1 MRNRDLHDAL
11 RGFALEAALLLR
23 DEQSIGAEL
32 EFDLEEGSGRGGPTL
47 YHYRPLTGK
56 FIAERWSRLR
66 ALPSCGAAGDALGAG
81 AAAYLRVN
89 GLRGAESE
97 PALQAMLERLYEDAT
112 DFSFPEERFERVYA
126 HVERTLFERSQP
138 ATVLVAVHGLELEVE
153 HVDLGHGL
161 ALRRGEL
168 SDAPDEAVWGDP
180 AALAPEDAG
189 RLPNA
194 LLTLTREV
202 TPEQPLPVS
211 EAGEAFRE
219 VLTGLRLWKAGGVA
233 LAPVAWRR
241 TGDGHWQP
249 FEIESTGVARG
260 EPWILFEGE
269 DQELQ
274 EFLDA
279 IRGAARTSSV
289 AWALARLG
297 MGLGRRLEAE
307 ALSDYL
313 LGLRALLDSGTD
325 GSRSGL
331 GLRVAVLCAEEHE
344 RKRTQRR
351 VQLALALEHFVMGD
365 GADDDYFE
373 AVGSDSPRTLVTE
386 VERHL
391 RALLRDLICGYLQ
404 PDLRALADDLLLDQP
419 EPLEVRARGLRD
431 GPSTVAA
438 RPPAFEEP
446 EPSDM
451 VFEIEALE
459 EEHGEVEVHQA
470 GEDAAPLREEEAAA
484 PRRAEAA
491 SPRGEL
497 DWDDPEGY
505 SAPV

>member
-1 MRNRDLHDAL
+1 MRNPDLHKAL
-11 RGFALEAALLLR
+11 RSFALEAAALLR
-23 DEQSIGAEL
+23 DEQSAGAEL
-32 EFDLEEGSGRGGPTL
+32 EFDLDEGTARGGPTL

-56 FIAERWSRLR
+56 FIGDRWTRLR
-66 ALPSCGAAGDALGAG
+66 ALPSCGPACDALGAG

-89 GLRGAESE
+89 GLRGAEAE

-112 DFSFPEERFERVYA
+112 DFGFPEDRFERVYA
-126 HVERTLFERSQP
+126 HVERTLFERSLP
-138 ATVLVAVHGLELEVE
+138 ATVLVAVHGLELDGE
-153 HVDLGHGL
+153 HVDLGNGL
-161 ALRRGEL
+161 TLIRGEH

-180 AALAPEDAG
+180 ADVGPEDA
-189 RLPNA
+189 RRAPNA
-194 LLTLTREV
+194 LLTLTRKV
-202 TPEQPLPVS
+202 TPDEPLSVVQ
-211 EAGEAFRE
+211 AGEAFRDI
-219 VLTGLRLWKAGGVA
+219 LTGMRLWKAGGVA
-233 LAPVAWRR
+233 LAAVAWRR

-249 FEIESTGVARG
+249 FELESTGVARG
-260 EPWILFEGE
+260 APWILIEGE
-269 DQELQ
+269 EEELR

-279 IRGAARTSSV
+279 IRGAACAGSV
-289 AWALARLG
+289 AWALARLE

-331 GLRVAVLCAEEHE
+331 GLRVAVLCAEEDE

-365 GADDDYFE
+365 GADDDYFD
-373 AVGSDSPRTLVTE
+373 AVGSDSPRTLVNE

-391 RALLRDLICGYLQ
+391 RALLRDLMCGYLQ

-419 EPLEVRARGLRD
+419 DPGEIHARALRD

-438 RPPAFEEP
+438 RPQPPEGEP
-446 EPSDM
+446 HDM
-451 VFEIEALE
+451 GYEIEALE
-459 EEHGEVEVHQA
+459 EEHGDVQVRHA
-470 GEDAAPLREEEAAA
+470 GDVNESLPAEDITETLPAVPSQR
-484 PRRAEAA
+484 
-491 SPRGEL
+491 EL
-497 DWDDPEGY
+497 DWDDPQSY